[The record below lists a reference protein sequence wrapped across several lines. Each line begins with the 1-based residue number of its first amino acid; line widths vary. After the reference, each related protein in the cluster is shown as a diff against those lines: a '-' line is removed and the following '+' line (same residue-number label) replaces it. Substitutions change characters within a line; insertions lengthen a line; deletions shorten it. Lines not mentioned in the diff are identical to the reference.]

1 VIRNRFLLGVLLLA
15 AALQTA
21 GMAFADSEDNTL
33 IVGEMFDITN
43 DALDPVEDG
52 SVMAEKALI
61 TESLVGVNPDL
72 SIKPLLAESWSQ
84 IDDNTWEFKLRD
96 DVYFH
101 DGSKMSADDVK
112 LSLERANEKNSRV
125 ASLPMLESIDIVDP
139 ITIRIKTKE
148 MNPILPA
155 VLHYPSTAIIS
166 SSSLDNDGKV
176 VTPIGTGPFKFE
188 NFDAQTHELRVAK
201 NDKWWGGDVLLDG
214 IILKPIQDPNTRALA
229 LESGEVDFTV
239 DVPYNEVERINALDD
254 ITVEKYENP
263 RIYYINFNFKHS
275 PLDDVRVRQAV
286 AYGMD
291 KDSIVEYVL
300 FGVGKAANGPFM
312 PSFNWANQK
321 LVAYDYDVDKAKDLL
336 DQAGWKDTDGDGIRD
351 KDAKALELS
360 LFTWPQR
367 PGQPPM
373 VEAIASQMKDIG
385 IKVNVDVVDYSIIDE
400 RMSRGEWDMVL
411 GAMNVAM
418 VPDPSYILESNFK
431 TGGSSNYGYSN
442 EKVDQLLKDASET
455 NNQEKRQEYFNQVQE
470 IVQEDL
476 PIITVAYYGL
486 AIAMKDYVRGYVFD
500 PTAHDYKLN
509 PEMYIEK

>member
-1 VIRNRFLLGVLLLA
+1 LTVALLA
-15 AALQTA
+15 AGT
-21 GMAFADSEDNTL
+21 AFAESDDNTL

-52 SVMAEKALI
+52 SVLAEKAQI
-61 TESLVGVNPDL
+61 TEPLVGVNPDL

-84 IDDNTWEFKLRD
+84 IDDKTWEFKLRG
-96 DVYFH
+96 DVSFH
-101 DGSKMSADDVK
+101 DGTKMSAEQVK
-112 LSLERANEKNSRV
+112 LSLERANKLNSRV
-125 ASLPMLESIDIVDP
+125 ASLLMLESIEVVDP
-139 ITIRIKTKE
+139 TTIRIKTNE

-176 VTPIGTGPFKFE
+176 ITPIGTGPFKFE
-188 NFDAQTHELRVAK
+188 IFDPQTHELTVAG
-201 NDKWWGGDVLLDG
+201 NDQWWGGDVKLNK

-254 ITVEKYENP
+254 ITVDKYENP
-263 RIYYINFNFKHS
+263 RIYYIYFNFQHP
-275 PLDDVRVRQAV
+275 PLDDVKVRQAI
-286 AYGMD
+286 AFGMD
-291 KDSIVEYVL
+291 KQSIVKYVL
-300 FGVGKAANGPFM
+300 FGVGKAAIGPFM
-312 PSFNWANQK
+312 PSFSWADQK
-321 LVAYDYDVDKAKDLL
+321 LVAYDYNVDQAKNLL
-336 DQAGWKDTDGDGIRD
+336 DQAGWKDADGDGIRD
-351 KDAKALELS
+351 KDGKALELS

-373 VEAIASQMKDIG
+373 AEAFASQMKDIG
-385 IKVNVDVVDYSIIDE
+385 IKVNVDVIDYSIIDE
-400 RMSRGEWDMVL
+400 RKSRGEWDMVL
-411 GAMNVAM
+411 AAMNVAM

-431 TGGSSNYGYSN
+431 TGGTSNNGYSN

-455 NNQEKRQEYFNQVQE
+455 NDLEKRQEYFNQVQE

-486 AIAMKDYVRGYVFD
+486 AIAMKDYVKGYVFD

-509 PEMYIEK
+509 PDMYIEK